1 MSRESTYIEQMKS
14 LGTYEPAFDPAIKQL
29 AQRERELSRINKAW
43 HATVPK
49 GQSPSVFD
57 KHYEA
62 MQKLRKDIEE
72 QQEALGLTPRGLRK
86 LRGAP
91 KSDGSVAGETMSRKL
106 DAILAKVSAY
116 E

>member
-1 MSRESTYIEQMKS
+1 MTREQTYAEQLKS
-14 LGTYEPAFDPAIKQL
+14 LGIYEPAFEPAIKQL
-29 AQRERELSRINKAW
+29 AQQERELSRINKAW

-49 GQSPSVFD
+49 GQTPSVLD

-62 MQKLRKDIEE
+62 MQKLRQEILN
-72 QQEALGLTPRGLRK
+72 QREALGLTPRGLRK

-91 KSDGSVAGETMSRKL
+91 KGDGSVAGEGISRKL
-106 DAILAKVSAY
+106 DAILEKVSAY